1 VLELKVTP
9 TITNDGRVSL
19 RLNVKK
25 DEVAELI
32 QTPQGIVPA
41 ITKREIN
48 TQVLVM
54 NGETVVLGGVYEI
67 SSREDLQKVPLLGD
81 VPVLGNLFR
90 NRQRQSS
97 KAELLIF
104 VTPKLLRD
112 TLQ

>member
-1 VLELKVTP
+1 MFLA
-9 TITNDGRVSL
+9 
-19 RLNVKK
+19 LNVKK
-25 DEVAELI
+25 DEVAERI
-32 QTPQGIVPA
+32 QTPQGTIPS

-48 TQVLVM
+48 TAVLVQ

-67 SSREDLQKVPLLGD
+67 SSEESLQKVPLLGD

-90 NRQRQSS
+90 NKNRRMS

-104 VTPKLLRD
+104 VTPKLLRE